1 MLIVAYNLKR
11 NKVDKLDR
19 EADVTLPN
27 NSVFNNAAIKK
38 YGSQL
43 NQSLIHG
50 MEVLQGVAASD
61 QPIGSR
67 ELSRMLDLDI
77 TKVNRLLRTL
87 AFLGLV
93 RQTPSRKYT
102 SGPGM
107 HVLAAQSVYA
117 SGYVK
122 NCVTALEELKN
133 LGLIV
138 AMGSLWQDKVTYMYH
153 ALPNMD
159 SISAIGSLSFYPAT
173 DSGIGLSLLSEL
185 TDEEVDDLYAN
196 KEVSGFADLTELKA
210 ALQQIRDKG
219 FCRVETHKE
228 ENRAIKTY
236 TVAIN
241 IGSPVYAAI
250 GVSGHISEEAT
261 SDIVDMLKA
270 SAEKLKEE
278 N

>member
-1 MLIVAYNLKR
+1 M
-11 NKVDKLDR
+11 
-19 EADVTLPN
+19 TLPN

-50 MEVLQGVAASD
+50 IEVLQGVAASD

-93 RQTPSRKYT
+93 RQTPNRKYT

-117 SGYVK
+117 SGYIK
-122 NCVTALEELKN
+122 NCVTALEKLKK

-153 ALPNMD
+153 AFPNMD
-159 SISAIGSLSFYPAT
+159 NLNAIGSLSFYPAT
-173 DSGIGLSLLSEL
+173 ESGIGLSLLSEL
-185 TDEEVDDLYAN
+185 TDEEVEDLYLN
-196 KEVSGFADLTELKA
+196 KELTGFDSLDELKLELA
-210 ALQQIRDKG
+210 KIREEG

-228 ENRAIKTY
+228 EELAIKTY

-261 SDIVDMLKA
+261 PDIVEMLKA
-270 SAEKLKEE
+270 SALELGQED
-278 N
+278 